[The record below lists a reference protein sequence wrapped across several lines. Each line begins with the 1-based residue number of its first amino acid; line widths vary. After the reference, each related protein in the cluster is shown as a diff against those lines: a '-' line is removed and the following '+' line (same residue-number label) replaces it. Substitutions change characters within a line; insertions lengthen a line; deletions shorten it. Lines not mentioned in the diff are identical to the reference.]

1 MARLRWSPTSRDAA
15 ALTDWG
21 LMAAAMMLPVAVPAA
36 RHVAQNSLRRRRRR
50 AVAELLAGY
59 LAIWIAFGPLALAAI
74 SATSRFVAPAFVLAG
89 TLVLAAGW
97 QMSPWIKTFR
107 RRCHRTV
114 PLPPTGLPADVGAVR
129 FGLRHGAA
137 CAGVCWP
144 LMLVAAV
151 LLHAGIVWM
160 VVLAALIAG
169 QRLVPRLAGARSGR
183 GRASAGH
190 GGRPPVSDS
199 RRTVAAA
206 SPPHAGTSWFCALDR

>member
-1 MARLRWSPTSRDAA
+1 MVVTAAVAWLLLAALHLAAASGWMARLRWSPTSRDVAA
-15 ALTDWG
+15 IAEWAV
-21 LMAAAMMLPVAVPAA
+21 MAAAMMLPVAVPAV

-59 LAIWIAFGPLALAAI
+59 LAIWIGFGPPALIVTTAI
-74 SATSRFVAPAFVLAG
+74 SRFVAPAFVLAG
-89 TLVLAAGW
+89 TLVVAAGW
-97 QMSPWIKTFR
+97 QLSPWSRTFR

-114 PLPPTGLPADVGAVR
+114 PLPPTGLAATVGAVR

-160 VVLAALIAG
+160 AVLAALIAG
-169 QRLVPRLAGARSGR
+169 QRLVPRL
-183 GRASAGH
+183 GRA
-190 GGRPPVSDS
+190 R
-199 RRTVAAA
+199 VAAA
-206 SPPHAGTSWFCALDR
+206 AGLVLLAWSSF